1 MDTNAKTAIT
11 LALIAAA
18 QAIVI
23 AAITAGWDF
32 FGSVERGEDPE
43 QTVAELQ
50 LTTDV
55 FPLRTPAPDN
65 CIERL
70 RLALEEEEFEDSGR
84 GEEVLVLRR
93 GAFKTA
99 VWCRPTEIVATVAG
113 RRNSATADVLAII
126 EDAAADAG
134 LLSPLPDAR

>member
-11 LALIAAA
+11 LALIAAV

-43 QTVAELQ
+43 RTVAELQ

-55 FPLRTPAPDN
+55 FPLRTPLPNN
-65 CIERL
+65 CIRRL
-70 RLALEEEEFEDSGR
+70 HLALLDLGFEDSGR
-84 GEEVLVLRR
+84 GDDVLVLRR
-93 GAFKTA
+93 GGFKTA
-99 VWCRPTEIVATVAG
+99 VWCRPSEIVATVAG
-113 RRNSATADVLAII
+113 RRGSATADVLGVI
-126 EDAAADAG
+126 EDAASEAG
-134 LLSPLPDAR
+134 LLPPVTSSQ